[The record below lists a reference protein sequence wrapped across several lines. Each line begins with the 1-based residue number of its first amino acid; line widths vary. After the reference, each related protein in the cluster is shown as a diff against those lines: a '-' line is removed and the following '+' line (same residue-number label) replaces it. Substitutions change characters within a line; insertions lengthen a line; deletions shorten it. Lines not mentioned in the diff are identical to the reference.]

1 MGVFRTRD
9 PIGYVIMFE
18 KRDGERRYHGSELA
32 DGQVGL
38 RCYPSPFDA
47 LLDISRNPAGVVG
60 RDQSIVI
67 HPVDALRPEA
77 GDTSRDRPVI
87 ACVHVAWRACSGR
100 LLIRP
105 DGMPDAV
112 LSTSSEL
119 ESGGTVRELPT
130 GLLGLVDEIHEQAG
144 LFAWKETANTFSD
157 WSECD
162 LRALAYH
169 AWRDAPTMQADGA
182 RPGFDQFALYDPEFR
197 QWHFV
202 QADEIVRPA

>member
-47 LLDISRNPAGVVG
+47 LLDISRNPVGVVG

-119 ESGGTVRELPT
+119 ESGGTVRE
-130 GLLGLVDEIHEQAG
+130 
-144 LFAWKETANTFSD
+144 TANTFSD